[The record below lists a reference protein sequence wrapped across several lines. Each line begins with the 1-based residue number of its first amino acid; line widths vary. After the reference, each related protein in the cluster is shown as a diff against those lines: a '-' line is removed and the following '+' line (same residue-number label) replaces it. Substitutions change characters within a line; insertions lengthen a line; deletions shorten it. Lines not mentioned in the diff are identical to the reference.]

1 MAVNEF
7 SADPKVSAGAVI
19 LPRFKPNT
27 RLAYLRENPLVIGAA
42 LVLLIIIVAALAA
55 PWLGLQDPFKMTPV
69 NRLKPIGTPGYV
81 LGTDSFGRD
90 LFSRVI
96 WGGRISLLA
105 GIIPAVAVTV
115 LGVVIG
121 LLSGYLGG
129 RLDSVLMG
137 FVDVLLAFPFMLLAI
152 ALVAALGPSL
162 PNAMLAVIISTAPAR
177 IRLMRGQSLSLVA
190 RPFVDAARVLG
201 FSSPRILFREVMPN
215 VLSLAVTMLSIDITI
230 MITATAG
237 LSFLGLG
244 VQAPE
249 ADWGTMI
256 ADGKQFLTVA
266 PHITLVPTVLLA
278 FVCLCFGII
287 GDAVQDWL
295 NPRARME

>member
-7 SADPKVSAGAVI
+7 SADAQVSAEAVL
-19 LPRFKPNT
+19 LPRFKSNPL
-27 RLAYLRENPLVIGAA
+27 LAYLRENPLVIVAA
-42 LVLLIIIVAALAA
+42 VMLLVITLAALAA
-55 PWLGLQDPFKMTPV
+55 PWLTLQDPFKMTPV
-69 NRLKPIGTPGYV
+69 NRLKPIGSPGYL

-105 GIIPAVAVTV
+105 GIIPALAVTV
-115 LGVVIG
+115 IGVVIG

-137 FVDVLLAFPFMLLAI
+137 IVDVMLAFPFMLLAI

-201 FSSPRILFREVMPN
+201 FSSSGILFREVMPN

-278 FVCLCFGII
+278 LVCLCFGII